1 LEKALEMGRVS
12 ATGGFHLFIGVAVST
27 IIMAAGSII
36 LARILLQEEYGLYS
50 VALIPS
56 YMITLFRDWGVNS
69 AITRYTANLRAA
81 NKNEDIRG
89 IIIGG
94 LVFETATG
102 LGLSLLS
109 ILLAGSIAS
118 VLFHRPES
126 AYLISIVSI
135 AIFSGSLL
143 AASQSSFVGF
153 ENMKLNSLTLICQAI
168 VKTVVGP
175 LLILLGF
182 GVLGAILGYVLGFLA
197 AGVIGVIAL
206 YAVFLRNLAKSKRN
220 NTPISRTIK
229 TMLKYGVPLSVSSI
243 LTGFLT
249 QFYSFMM
256 VFFTNDAMIGNY
268 QVATNFAVLLT
279 FFSIPIATVL
289 FPAFAKLD
297 PQSEK
302 QLLKSVFASS
312 VKYTALFIVPA
323 TMAVMVLSKPM
334 ISTLFGEK
342 WVYSPLFLTVY
353 VAGNLIVLIGSL
365 SLGGFLAGVGETKV
379 QMKLSIVTLL
389 VGVPLAFLLIPTYGI
404 LGVIVGSTI
413 AGLPSLLWGLRWI
426 SRRYEV
432 SADFRSSSK
441 ILVASAVAAIA
452 SHASISFLYLNEWI
466 RLTVGVIAFLTVY
479 VAVTPLIGAVTPD
492 DIHNLS
498 TMLSGFG
505 IVSRFFNVPLTL
517 AEKIA
522 NLRIAKKDQA

>member
-1 LEKALEMGRVS
+1 MEKALEMGKIS
-12 ATGGFHLFIGVAVST
+12 ATGSFHLFIGVAVST

-36 LARILLQEEYGLYS
+36 LARLLLQEEYGLYS

-69 AITRYTANLRAA
+69 AMTRYIANLRAA
-81 NKNEDIRG
+81 NKNEDIRD
-89 IIIGG
+89 IIVGG

-102 LGLSLLS
+102 LGLSFLS

-126 AYLISIVSI
+126 ASLISIVSI

-143 AASQSSFVGF
+143 AASQSSFIGF
-153 ENMKLNSLTLICQAI
+153 ENMKLNSLTLICQAV
-168 VKTVVGP
+168 VKTAVGP

-182 GVLGAILGYVLGFLA
+182 GVLGAVLGYVLGFLA
-197 AGVIGVIAL
+197 AGVIGVVAL
-206 YAVFLRNLAKSKRN
+206 YLIFLRNPAKTKTNKTPLSK
-220 NTPISRTIK
+220 TIK
-229 TMLKYGVPLSVSSI
+229 TMLKYGVPLSISSM
-243 LTGFLT
+243 LVGFLT

-256 VFFTNDAMIGNY
+256 VFFTSDAMIGNY

-297 PQSEK
+297 PQNEK
-302 QLLKSVFASS
+302 QLLKSIFASS
-312 VKYTALFIVPA
+312 VKYTTLFIVPA

-353 VAGNLIVLIGSL
+353 VAGNLIVLMGSL
-365 SLGGFLAGVGETKV
+365 SLGGFLAGVGETKI
-379 QMKLSIVTLL
+379 QMKLGIVTLL

-413 AGLPSLLWGLRWI
+413 AGLPSLFWGLHWI

-432 SADFRSSSK
+432 NADFKSSGK
-441 ILVASAVAAIA
+441 ILVASAIAAIA
-452 SHASISFLYLNEWI
+452 SHASISFLYTNEWI

-479 VAVTPLIGAVTPD
+479 ITTAPLIGAVTTD
-492 DIHNLS
+492 DIHNLT

-505 IVSRFFNVPLTL
+505 IVSKLFNIPLNF
-517 AEKIA
+517 AE
-522 NLRIAKKDQA
+522 RIASLRTARKN